1 MTVLADVDAS
11 DARAFCDRNG
21 DGLCFVDLSG
31 LACKILFGDVFD
43 DGSSGNR
50 CGVSLNLGDDLSSDL
65 NLGLG
70 CDFGLSS
77 RGGVCLG
84 DSFDLYLGGSGCLGV
99 GLWCSCVVVVHDQSP
114 QEKAIR
120 AGSYW
125 SPFGAAKVPR
135 VRKAWH
141 GRQSLAAIPAKSLL
155 CGCAE
160 SEKLPI

>member
-11 DARAFCDRNG
+11 DARAFCDSNG

-31 LACKILFGDVFD
+31 LASKILFGDLFD

-65 NLGLG
+65 NLGLYG
-70 CDFGLSS
+70 DFGLSS
-77 RGGVCLG
+77 RGGVGLG
-84 DSFDLYLGGSGCLGV
+84 DGFDLYLCLGGSGCLGV

-120 AGSYW
+120 AGSY
-125 SPFGAAKVPR
+125 
-135 VRKAWH
+135 
-141 GRQSLAAIPAKSLL
+141 
-155 CGCAE
+155 
-160 SEKLPI
+160 